1 MVYKMMLLPEK
12 HKCGE
17 DEAASPMRN
26 SAEFYRGFSDYYINK
41 LNFGISVCEK
51 IYSALV
57 FKWI

>member
-1 MVYKMMLLPEK
+1 MMLLPEK

-26 SAEFYRGFSDYYINK
+26 SAEFYRGFSDHYINK

-57 FKWI
+57 FK